1 MWQAPNQRIRALA
14 QQKKREREKRGKGR
28 LYLKRVVGEL
38 RLPAE
43 TLGGTSQT
51 MLARVMLNDLS
62 VKGVSAFSPEQ
73 LQIGQPVQLTI
84 DQPRKFFV
92 RGRVVWSQA
101 VGQESHIIS
110 TTPFSYRIGIEFQL
124 TSPEEEAE
132 VRRFVEEL
140 ARDFL
145 MPQAA

>member
-1 MWQAPNQRIRALA
+1 MWQAPNQRMRAVA
-14 QQKKREREKRGKGR
+14 EQKKREREKRLKSQ
-28 LYLKRVVGEL
+28 LHLKRVEGEL

-43 TLGGTSQT
+43 KLGGPTHT
-51 MLARVMLNDLS
+51 ILARVMLNDLS

-73 LQIGQPVQLTI
+73 LSIGQPVQLTI
-84 DQPRKFFV
+84 DQPKKVFV

-101 VGQESHIIS
+101 VGQEGHIIS
-110 TTPFSYRIGIEFQL
+110 TTPFSFRIGIEFQF

-132 VRRFVEEL
+132 MRRFVEEL
-140 ARDFL
+140 ARDVL